1 MYISQTHFGFTI
13 FGSNKHSLWM
23 KALWNCKFWSGT
35 PCIFTYFKLNCMTK
49 MVTFLRGQ
57 HRICVPIPLFIHQ
70 PSSIMIDVGRKV
82 EKRMMLDR
90 KRQQAI
96 SSISVN
102 LRIDER
108 SISAGLL
115 IWSKSDRHKW
125 GGFMLTH

>member
-1 MYISQTHFGFTI
+1 MQDSFLQRMSRHDQLTRNFLSRKVIGQI
-13 FGSNKHSLWM
+13 R
-23 KALWNCKFWSGT
+23 
-35 PCIFTYFKLNCMTK
+35 TYLIVQNSRQRIRGINGLPTL
-49 MVTFLRGQ
+49 VDQNGHFLRGQ
-57 HRICVPIPLFIHQ
+57 HRISVLIPLFIHQQ

-115 IWSKSDRHKW
+115 IWSKSDRHK
-125 GGFMLTH
+125 